1 MASFV
6 SSALPAC
13 LRLIRSVRPPQTRS
27 HDKTNT
33 MKISTLILGCA
44 FASSLHAADP
54 KPVEAWKAHS
64 SDEYGIVIRYPTQW
78 KCYEAENRGPYQ
90 SMWDRNQFV
99 FCVHP
104 DNPSINFNI
113 RLARGTPP
121 RPFAEKMKTVLT
133 EMSHQ
138 FGGEILSFRPLSI
151 ADNESAELVHTYK
164 RGNDVLQQRMVVVSR
179 PSVGFIWTFTAPKAV
194 YDSLNKE
201 VFEQVIMQT
210 VFSEP
215 KPR

>member
-64 SDEYGIVIRYPTQW
+64 SDEYGIVI
-78 KCYEAENRGPYQ
+78 
-90 SMWDRNQFV
+90 QFV